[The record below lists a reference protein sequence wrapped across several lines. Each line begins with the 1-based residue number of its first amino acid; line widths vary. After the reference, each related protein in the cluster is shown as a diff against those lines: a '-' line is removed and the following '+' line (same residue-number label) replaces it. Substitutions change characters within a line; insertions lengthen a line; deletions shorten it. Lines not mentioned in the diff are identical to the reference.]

1 MLSLPITLVL
11 VAIGIAFIVKLLIP
25 LCEKYEREAQMQQ
38 LAAAKAVNALKN
50 RVKPGIYTFRW
61 ENGRMLEPHVERKEG
76 HRVVMRFAEGD
87 RVTEKIQEMP
97 TEFHRQLLKLIRT
110 GMTLKRL

>member
-1 MLSLPITLVL
+1 MPSLPITLVL

-25 LCEKYEREAQMQQ
+25 LCEKHEREAQMQQ
-38 LAAAKAVNALKN
+38 LAAAEAVKVLKN
-50 RVKPGIYTFRW
+50 RVKPGVYTFRW
-61 ENGRMLEPHVERKEG
+61 ENGRMLEPHVEKKEG
-76 HRVVMRFAEGD
+76 RVIMRFAEGD

-110 GMTLKRL
+110 GMTLKQS